1 MVMFDI
7 PAAVEVRK
15 RFPSR
20 LFQAGFFCLL
30 NNRGNAGLPDSVLRT
45 GYYLHQCSGSVSVTL
60 RP

>member
-20 LFQAGFFCLL
+20 LFQAVFFCLL
-30 NNRGNAGLPDSVLRT
+30 NPGVNARLGCNVLET
-45 GYYLHQCSGSVSVTL
+45 AHYIHQCSGGVSVIL